1 MGFLKGWTLEISS
14 SWPPGSN
21 DFAFLSQQ
29 RAPLGETEY
38 CRIDM
43 EVGRGLGSQRSIE
56 SKTDGVDKRAERKER
71 RKEQK
76 ESCFLIITVWW

>member
-43 EVGRGLGSQRSIE
+43 EVGRGLGSQRTIE
-56 SKTDGVDKRAERKER
+56 SKTDGVDKRVERKKEGR
-71 RKEQK
+71 NRKRAV
-76 ESCFLIITVWW
+76 F